1 MDSHGTPSCTN
12 GQFATLASRIITALP
27 KAIKLTGRDPKV
39 IINHTNQ
46 GERLSLAIAE
56 AINMLYNGHEAT
68 VPADADFI
76 YVTEVTIPAITKRMD
91 PKDFF
96 EDSAV
101 NPFRILS
108 SVGAI
113 DSASEA
119 SFAVFRLM
127 HNVHESDIAE
137 KLKDYDLAEW
147 YHFAVLAENQVDGND
162 GPLTTN
168 GRANIFHVRGGS
180 DDVFVFGTHWKAAGF
195 DKWETNE
202 YLPEEVSL
210 AGRWRAGS
218 LVFLRLRP

>member
-56 AINMLYNGHEAT
+56 AINMLYNGHGAT
-68 VPADADFI
+68 VPVDADFI
-76 YVTEVTIPAITKRMD
+76 YVTEVTVPAVTEHMD

-96 EDSAV
+96 EDSAGS
-101 NPFRILS
+101 PFRILPHI
-108 SVGAI
+108 GAI
-113 DSASEA
+113 DSAPEA
-119 SFAVFRLM
+119 SFVVFRLM
-127 HNVHESDIAE
+127 RNVHESDIVE

-168 GRANIFHVRGGS
+168 GRANIFHVRGF
-180 DDVFVFGTHWKAAGF
+180 DDKVFVFGAHWKAAGF
-195 DKWETNE
+195 DEWETNE
-202 YLPEEVSL
+202 YLTEEVDL

-218 LVFLRLRP
+218 FVFLRLRS